1 MTKPRLRSWLM
12 VLILLVT
19 AGVFV
24 WYLRTHPEQV
34 SQLRQLKPGWIAL
47 ILLAN
52 AGGMAALVALY
63 QVLVRMLG
71 LRLPASENMLLTIY
85 SSIANFFGPLQS
97 GPGVRAAYL
106 KAKHHIPVR
115 RYVLAT
121 LVAYAVFA
129 MLSAF
134 CLLVGTRPW
143 WQTLL
148 AVLGA
153 AGCSLLVIRYFSK
166 RGDHAKHLILTK
178 WLLGGVLAFTALQI
192 CFITLRFYIAL
203 TASGADVSFGQA
215 LSYTGAA
222 NFALFVS
229 LTPDGIGIREAFL
242 YAAQGIHGVATSDII
257 AASLIDRAAYVLF
270 LGLLFLLALGLHAK
284 GRIEQF
290 TKTKNAIVE

>member
-1 MTKPRLRSWLM
+1 M

-52 AGGMAALVALY
+52 AGGMAALVGLY

-71 LRLPASENMLLTIY
+71 LRLPATENMLITIY

-148 AVLGA
+148 AVFGA
-153 AGCSLLVIRYFSK
+153 AGCSALVIQFFSK
-166 RGDHAKHLILTK
+166 RGDHNTKHILLTK
-178 WLLGGVLAFTALQI
+178 SLLGGVLFFTALQI
-192 CFITLRFYIAL
+192 CFLTLRFYVAL

-242 YAAQGIHGVATSDII
+242 YAAQGIHGVSTSEIV
-257 AASLIDRAAYVLF
+257 AASLVDRATYVLF
-270 LGLLFLLALGLHAK
+270 LGLLFLLALSLHAK

-290 TKTKNAIVE
+290 TKTKSAIVE